1 MKIYTKTGDKGTT
14 SLVGGERVFKTDE
27 RVEAYGSVDELAA
40 FTALLCDNMR
50 SDAALTP
57 YVDDLNRILSRL
69 MTVEALLAR
78 GKSGC
83 EKVAPLAPEAVTWLE
98 GRIDK
103 FTIPG
108 GNAVVSM
115 CHVCRT
121 VCRRAERAALR
132 ADEKYGTDAEALMF
146 LNRLSDYFY
155 ALGRMLTAHYEVDE
169 TLWIP

>member
-50 SDAALTP
+50 SDAAL
-57 YVDDLNRILSRL
+57 
-69 MTVEALLAR
+69 
-78 GKSGC
+78 
-83 EKVAPLAPEAVTWLE
+83 
-98 GRIDK
+98 
-103 FTIPG
+103 
-108 GNAVVSM
+108 
-115 CHVCRT
+115 
-121 VCRRAERAALR
+121 R